1 MDHMKPESALF
12 AWVLQQMQLLWQ
24 RFKLGWTIMHQGA
37 VILVLSLSPSSYRRE
52 HWAELARQ
60 IHACTVPVL
69 WWFMLLSS
77 LLGLVLIRI
86 VVVTALG
93 YGLSNYAVDMV
104 VRVLVLELIPL
115 GAALFVATRI
125 TLPQSSTLL
134 ALREQGGWADLLA
147 RGEDPVQIWVL
158 PRALAAMTSVFL
170 LAGLSCVIALALT
183 YISVYGFTPWALASY
198 VRMVGQVF
206 IPVVSVIFAFKTLF
220 FALVVALVPLASGLH
235 DSPTRR
241 SRERSELSSLAR
253 MAVLLLFIEAVS
265 LLGNYY

>member
-1 MDHMKPESALF
+1 MKPEFALSAWLLQRLLH
-12 AWVLQQMQLLWQ
+12 AWLRLKV
-24 RFKLGWTIMHQGA
+24 GWSILHQGA
-37 VILVLSLSPSSYRRE
+37 VILVLALSPSSYRRD
-52 HWAELARQ
+52 HWTELARQ

-69 WWFMLLSS
+69 LWFMLLSS

-115 GAALFVATRI
+115 GAALFVATRV
-125 TLPQSSTLL
+125 TLPQSSALL
-134 ALREQGGWADLLA
+134 ALREQGGWADLMA
-147 RGEDPVQIWVL
+147 RGDDPVQTWVL
-158 PRALAAMTSVFL
+158 PRALAAMCSVFL

-183 YISVYGFTPWALASY
+183 YISIYGFTPWALTSY

-206 IPVVSVIFAFKTLF
+206 SPVVSVIFAFKTLF

-235 DSPTRR
+235 DSPARR
-241 SRERSELSSLAR
+241 SRERSELQSLAR